1 MEPQGDLHAA
11 STYINNVLLARGLV
25 KTGRPIDFAN
35 PENEEGEVTN
45 TMARIINLVNDLV
58 LRRDVSF
65 VVAHDQCR
73 RSRLTELK
81 ARGRTSR
88 EPSNNNPDATSRRLS

>member
-35 PENEEGEVTN
+35 PENEEGGVTD

-65 VVAHDQCR
+65 VLAHGQGSAFPTDGTQ
-73 RSRLTELK
+73 S
-81 ARGRTSR
+81 ARQNIGRT
-88 EPSNNNPDATSRRLS
+88 